1 MVSKIVNFE
10 YAFAIIFV
18 LFFQIIVAPRITI
31 AGATVDMALIIS
43 LWIAL
48 VKQPRTAM
56 LFGFACG
63 AFVGI
68 VTPSDFGW
76 AALLLAFFGLGLSA
90 LKEKFVMEA
99 MPLRFLTLLIVTFIY
114 TLLFMA
120 LSRFAMLGGDFGYIF
135 SHTLIT
141 TLYTTAVGIITFL
154 FIQHR
159 YIIRNMF

>member
-1 MVSKIVNFE
+1 MVNKAIKFE
-10 YAFAIIFV
+10 YIFAIIFA

-31 AGATVDMALIIS
+31 AGATVDMALILS

-68 VTPSDFGW
+68 VAPSDFGW
-76 AALLLAFFGLGLSA
+76 AALLLAFFGLGLSS
-90 LKEKFVMEA
+90 LKEKLVMEA
-99 MPLRFLTLLIVTFIY
+99 MPLRFLTLLIVSFIY
-114 TLLFMA
+114 TLLFMSFTRFGM
-120 LSRFAMLGGDFGYIF
+120 LSGDFGYIF
-135 SHTLIT
+135 LHTLIT
-141 TLYTTAVGIITFL
+141 ALYTTAVGILTFL